1 MASQIINF
9 FSLLNKVL
17 PSIVAL
23 LNILVVTKMYGIV
36 IAQNEKII
44 CLLTAKQEVV
54 ETTQALVENIS
65 TNTEV
70 SIWSNIM
77 AYAAPVGFVV
87 VFVGLLYFYSISGSS
102 GSSPDISPIINKQIE
117 EKSTQIIETV
127 GQKSGEI
134 VSKIA
139 EKANES
145 AISNQS
151 MNDSIQYLLSS
162 MSKLSDKVEVNES
175 SISTVISNQSSI
187 RQSIDTLTGSQ
198 TEGFANYLNLAGQ
211 VNQIKVG
218 VEAVINILTIFV
230 VPR

>member
-70 SIWSNIM
+70 SI
-77 AYAAPVGFVV
+77 
-87 VFVGLLYFYSISGSS
+87 
-102 GSSPDISPIINKQIE
+102 
-117 EKSTQIIETV
+117 
-127 GQKSGEI
+127 
-134 VSKIA
+134 
-139 EKANES
+139 
-145 AISNQS
+145 
-151 MNDSIQYLLSS
+151 
-162 MSKLSDKVEVNES
+162 
-175 SISTVISNQSSI
+175 
-187 RQSIDTLTGSQ
+187 
-198 TEGFANYLNLAGQ
+198 
-211 VNQIKVG
+211 
-218 VEAVINILTIFV
+218 
-230 VPR
+230 